1 MKVKGSVAV
10 VTGASS
16 GIGRATALRLARS
29 GADVVL
35 AARRPGALE
44 SAAAECRRHGV
55 RALAVPTDV
64 SDADAVERLARHAAA
79 RFGRIDVWVNDAA
92 VSLFGRVTDVP
103 LEDFRRLVDVNVMG
117 TVHGVRAALAH
128 MRPQGRGVIVNIASI
143 LGEVPQPYTAAYCL
157 SKAAVRSLSVSVRS
171 ELALDGLTGIEV
183 TTVLPP
189 TIDTPLFDQVAN
201 DSGRAVR
208 AMPPVYSP
216 ERVARA
222 VVGAVRSPRREVVV
236 STAGR
241 LMAWQH
247 RLSPRAVEAT
257 MAAQTDLLQL
267 SRRQAAEATSG
278 NLFEPGPES
287 AGAVHGGWGGR
298 RRTAQ
303 RRLLTVGVVV
313 GGAVLARGAQRR
325 RRA

>member
-1 MKVKGSVAV
+1 MRVQGSVAV

-16 GIGRATALRLARS
+16 GIGRATALRLAAS

-44 SAAAECRRHGV
+44 SAAEECRRHGV

-64 SDADAVERLARHAAA
+64 TDAEAVRRLAEHAAA
-79 RFGRIDVWVNDAA
+79 RFGGIDLWVNAAA

-117 TVHGVRAALAH
+117 SVHGVRAALTH
-128 MRPQGRGVIVNIASI
+128 MRPRGRGVIVNVASI

-157 SKAAVRSLSVSVRS
+157 SKAAVRALSVSVRS
-171 ELALDGLTGIEV
+171 ELALDGLSGIEV

-189 TIDTPLFDQVAN
+189 TIDTPLFGQVAN
-201 DSGRAVR
+201 YSGRAVR

-216 ERVARA
+216 QRVARA
-222 VVGAVRSPRREVVV
+222 IVGAVRSPRREVVV

-241 LMAWQH
+241 LMAAQH
-247 RLSPRAVEAT
+247 RITPGAVESL
-257 MAAQTDLLQL
+257 MAVQTDWLQL
-267 SRRQAAEATSG
+267 SRRRRAADTSG
-278 NLFEPGPES
+278 NLYEPGPEE
-287 AGAVHGGWGGR
+287 AAAVRGGWGGR
-298 RRTAQ
+298 RRTAR
-303 RRLLTVGVVV
+303 RRLLTVGAVA
-313 GGAVLARGAQRR
+313 GGAALVRRVARRSR
-325 RRA
+325 

>member
-1 MKVKGSVAV
+1 MKVRGSVAV

-16 GIGRATALRLARS
+16 GIGRAAALRLAAS

-44 SAAAECRRHGV
+44 SAAQECRRHGV

-64 SDADAVERLARHAAA
+64 SDADAVRRLAQQAVA

-92 VSLFGRVTDVP
+92 VSLYGRVTDVP

-117 TVHGVRAALAH
+117 TVHGVHAALTH
-128 MRPQGRGVIVNIASI
+128 MRPRGRGVVVNVASI

-157 SKAAVRSLSVSVRS
+157 SKAAVRALSVSVRS

-183 TTVLPP
+183 ATVLPP

-201 DSGRAVR
+201 YSGRAVR
-208 AMPPVYSP
+208 AMPPVSSP

-241 LMAWQH
+241 LLTWQH
-247 RLSPRAVEAT
+247 RLTPRPVEAW
-257 MAAQTDLLQL
+257 MAVQTDMLQL
-267 SRRQAAEATSG
+267 SRRRAAADTSG
-278 NLFEPGPES
+278 NLYEPGPES

-303 RRLLTVGVVV
+303 RRVLPV
-313 GGAVLARGAQRR
+313 GAVLLA
-325 RRA
+325 RRAARRPR